1 MTNKRI
7 ETKVPYSAAQMFDL
21 VADVDQ
27 YPDFLPWCAALRVV
41 EREAGEDGR
50 GTVVADMVVAYRMFR
65 ERFRSRVALDR
76 PARAIDVAYV
86 SGPFRELGNR
96 WRFRDL
102 PEGGSVVDFEIDFE
116 LKNFFLQ
123 ATAQAVFDAV
133 FSRMSGAFIERAH
146 VVYGGDAGA
155 GRDPSA

>member
-1 MTNKRI
+1 MTKKRI
-7 ETKVPYSAAQMFDL
+7 ETRVPYSAGQMFDL
-21 VADVDQ
+21 VADIDQ
-27 YPDFLPWCAALRVV
+27 YPDFLPWCAALRVA
-41 EREAGEDGR
+41 EREIDAHGR

-76 PARAIDVAYV
+76 PTGAIDVAYV
-86 SGPFRELGNR
+86 SGPFRELGNH

-116 LKNFFLQ
+116 LKNFLLQ

-133 FSRMSGAFIERAH
+133 FSRMSGAFIARAH
-146 VVYGGDAGA
+146 AVYGAGPD
-155 GRDPSA
+155 RSA